1 MHFKVERLL
10 KSLTNSGNLSVNLK
24 FTTNLY
30 LEFYLENPQTNN
42 RLIYFF
48 LGNKDSNKFWKD
60 LMLQT

>member
-42 RLIYFF
+42 RLIYIF

-60 LMLQT
+60 